1 MFGETRLTGFPE
13 MRKFPPSLE
22 AWRDPIEK
30 TINKTLKANF
40 DRREANQ
47 IIKYMFR
54 TGGKRCRPLLVVLSV
69 EALGGNPEEALE
81 AAAAIEI
88 IHAATLVFDDMI
100 DKDQVRRGAPTIHMA
115 FSNEKALTS
124 GLFLASKGVQ
134 LLSNYKNSEVMRM
147 IGTTLVDISKGELLD
162 ILGDFNA
169 SVSECIA
176 IADLKTASLFG
187 TAAGIGAAIAG
198 VDGRDLVGVQ
208 KFGRSSGM
216 AFQIQDDILDFT
228 DGSDEPVLK
237 APNIVTSHCLHEAPR
252 PSSNIELLNSSRKTS
267 NREVLKILKKAGS
280 LEFARSKAK
289 EYAGNAK
296 ESLDKVRGIE
306 NRKIL
311 DDYADYLWKR
321 TE

>member
-1 MFGETRLTGFPE
+1 

-54 TGGKRCRPLLVVLSV
+54 TGGKRCRPLLVVLSA
-69 EALGGNPEEALE
+69 EALGGRPEEALE

-100 DKDQVRRGAPTIHMA
+100 DKDQVRRGAPTI
-115 FSNEKALTS
+115 
-124 GLFLASKGVQ
+124 
-134 LLSNYKNSEVMRM
+134 
-147 IGTTLVDISKGELLD
+147 
-162 ILGDFNA
+162 
-169 SVSECIA
+169 
-176 IADLKTASLFG
+176 
-187 TAAGIGAAIAG
+187 
-198 VDGRDLVGVQ
+198 
-208 KFGRSSGM
+208 
-216 AFQIQDDILDFT
+216 
-228 DGSDEPVLK
+228 
-237 APNIVTSHCLHEAPR
+237 VTSHCLHEAPR
-252 PSSNIELLNSSRKTS
+252 PSKNIELLNSNRKTS

-280 LEFARSKAK
+280 LEFARLKAK

-296 ESLDKVRGIE
+296 ESLDRVVSLE

>member
-1 MFGETRLTGFPE
+1 MRLDRSAE

-54 TGGKRCRPLLVVLSV
+54 TGGKRCRPLLVVLSA

-147 IGTTLVDISKGELLD
+147 IGSSLVDVSKGELLD
-162 ILGDFNA
+162 VLSDRSA

-176 IADLKTASLFG
+176 IADLKTASLFAS
-187 TAAGIGAAIAG
+187 AAGIGAAVAG
-198 VDGRDLVGVQ
+198 VEGKDLVGMQ
-208 KFGRSSGM
+208 KYGRASGM
-216 AFQIQDDILDFT
+216 AFQIRDDMLDFE
-228 DGSDEPVLK
+228 DGSAEQSLGG
-237 APNIVTSHCLHEAPR
+237 PNIVTSHCIHEA
-252 PSSNIELLNSSRKTS
+252 
-267 NREVLKILKKAGS
+267 
-280 LEFARSKAK
+280 
-289 EYAGNAK
+289 
-296 ESLDKVRGIE
+296 
-306 NRKIL
+306 
-311 DDYADYLWKR
+311 
-321 TE
+321 